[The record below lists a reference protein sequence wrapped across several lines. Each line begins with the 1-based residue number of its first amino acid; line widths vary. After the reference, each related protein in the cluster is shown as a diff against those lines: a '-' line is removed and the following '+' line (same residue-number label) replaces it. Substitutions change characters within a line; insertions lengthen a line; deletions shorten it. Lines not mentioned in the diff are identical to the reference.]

1 MVAEGTR
8 KFSGQSSPDNTHSL
22 TPTEKPSARAGSMSA
37 RDFPQHNEQ
46 GIQPV
51 NIETMILS
59 AFLPSTQNTDF
70 EVGEKID

>member
-1 MVAEGTR
+1 
-8 KFSGQSSPDNTHSL
+8 
-22 TPTEKPSARAGSMSA
+22 MSA

-46 GIQPV
+46 GIQPID
-51 NIETMILS
+51 IETMILS